1 VRPTSPL
8 GLASSLFEGSFASHP
23 LAGASAPGRVNL
35 LGEHTDYNGGPVL
48 PFAIPRRTVVLAGP
62 GEGWKAVSATDGVP
76 VEFDPAAAPEGRWTD
91 YLAGVIRVLHEMRA
105 APPGG
110 RIAVASTVPA
120 GAGLASSAALSV
132 AAAKALSQVSRRRLS
147 REALVEVAWHAEHD
161 VVGVQCGRMDQT
173 IAAHAIARHALL
185 FETAEDTRRQ
195 VPLDLPVLLVE
206 TGVSHRLADGEYN
219 RRRAECAAAL
229 AACRAAGVEAE
240 ELAAVPE
247 GALEQLSA
255 RMPDLLFR
263 RLRHVV
269 RETARTRAAALA
281 LTTRD
286 FPRVGRFL
294 LEGHASIR
302 EDFESSCGEADRL
315 VESAARHGAWGA
327 RLTGAG
333 WGGTVLVLA
342 PPERY
347 PAVSRGVAA
356 DFRREAGRSPTM
368 WTARAASGLRTERGS

>member
-48 PFAIPRRTVVLAGP
+48 PFASPRRTVVLAGP

-132 AAAKALSQVSRRRLS
+132 AAAKALSQLSRRRLS
-147 REALVEVAWHAEHD
+147 REALVEVAW
-161 VVGVQCGRMDQT
+161 
-173 IAAHAIARHALL
+173 HALL

-302 EDFESSCGEADRL
+302 DDFESSCGEADRL